1 VELLTDIIT
10 QLKKSNMKIC
20 FIGTGYVGLV
30 SGVCFSDLGNNVIC
44 IDKDREKLS
53 RLENGDIPIFEPGLS
68 ELVRKNLD
76 AGRLSF
82 SDDLIG
88 SINKSDIVFIA
99 VGTPTA
105 KDGVSA
111 DLSQV
116 FSVVQLISKKIKSH
130 KIIVTKSTV
139 PIGTGDKI
147 EKILNK
153 NKKKE
158 GLFTVVSNP
167 EFLREGEAIKD
178 FKYPDRIVIGANERQ
193 VIKIFNDLYR
203 PLVNKGAAFVSCSR
217 RAAELIKYASN
228 AFLATKISFINEIA
242 NLCEKVHV
250 NVDDVALGIG
260 LDKRIGS
267 RFLRAG
273 PAYGGSCFPKDTKA
287 LAKVGKNYNS
297 PLSIVNTVINFNE
310 NRKQDIENNIYKI
323 LHNKIKNKLVCFL
336 GVTFK
341 ANTDD
346 LRDSSAVN
354 LISKFS
360 KKGAKIN
367 YYEPSGSK
375 EILDKQKNVNYF
387 DELYTATKNVDLII
401 IHTEWDEFKNLNFSK
416 IKNNNKKIIIYDL
429 RNLYDSKSFNNKKN
443 ITYYSIGRPV
453 NA

>member
-1 VELLTDIIT
+1 
-10 QLKKSNMKIC
+10 MKIC

-44 IDKDREKLS
+44 VDKDREKLS

-116 FSVVQLISKKIKSH
+116 FSVAQVISKKIKSH

-153 NKKKE
+153 NKKK
-158 GLFTVVSNP
+158 GLFTIVSNP

-375 EILDKQKNVNYF
+375 EILDKKKNVNYF
-387 DELYTATKNVDLII
+387 DDLYTATKNVNLII

-429 RNLYDSKSFNNKKN
+429 RNLYESKSFNNKKN

>member
-1 VELLTDIIT
+1 
-10 QLKKSNMKIC
+10 MKIC

-44 IDKDREKLS
+44 VDKDKDKLS

-68 ELVRKNLD
+68 ELVKKNLS

-82 SDDLIG
+82 SDDLIS
-88 SINKSDIVFIA
+88 SINRSDIIFIA

-105 KDGVSA
+105 KDGISA

-116 FSVVQLISKKIKSH
+116 FSVTQLISKKIKSH

-153 NKKKE
+153 NKKK
-158 GLFTVVSNP
+158 GNFTIVSNP

-178 FKYPDRIVIGANERQ
+178 FKYPDRVVIGTNDKK
-193 VIKIFNDLYR
+193 VIKIFNELYR
-203 PLVNKGAAFVSCSR
+203 PIVNKGAAFVPCSR

-242 NLCEKVHV
+242 NLCERVNV

-297 PLSIVNTVINFNE
+297 PLSIVNSVINFNE
-310 NRKQDIENNIYKI
+310 KRKSYIEKNIYKI
-323 LHNKIKNKLVCFL
+323 LQNKIKNKVICFL

-346 LRDSSAVN
+346 LRDSSAIN
-354 LISKFS
+354 LISNFI

-367 YYEPSGSK
+367 YYEPSGAK
-375 EILDKQKNVNYF
+375 EILDKHKNVSYF
-387 DELYTATKNVDLII
+387 DDIYLATQKVDLII

-416 IKNNNKKIIIYDL
+416 IINNNKKIIIYDL
-429 RNLYDSKSFNNKKN
+429 RNLYDSKYFNNKNN

>member
-1 VELLTDIIT
+1 
-10 QLKKSNMKIC
+10 MKIC

-44 IDKDREKLS
+44 VDKDRDKLS

-153 NKKKE
+153 NKKK
-158 GLFTVVSNP
+158 GLFTIVSNP

-178 FKYPDRIVIGANERQ
+178 FKYPDRIVIGANKRQ

-260 LDKRIGS
+260 LDKRVGS

-367 YYEPSGSK
+367 YCEPSGSK

-387 DELYTATKNVDLII
+387 DDLYSATKNVDLII

>member
-1 VELLTDIIT
+1 
-10 QLKKSNMKIC
+10 MKIC

-30 SGVCFSDLGNNVIC
+30 SGVCFSDLGNSVIC
-44 IDKDREKLS
+44 IDKDREKLTQ
-53 RLENGDIPIFEPGLS
+53 LENGDIPIFEPGLS

-88 SINKSDIVFIA
+88 SIKKSDIVFIA

-116 FSVVQLISKKIKSH
+116 FSVAKLISKGIKSH

-153 NKKKE
+153 NKKK
-158 GLFTVVSNP
+158 GLFTIISNP

-178 FKYPDRIVIGANERQ
+178 FKYPDRVVIGTNDKS
-193 VIKIFNDLYR
+193 VIKIFNELYR
-203 PLVNKGAAFVSCSR
+203 PIINKGAAFVSCSR

-250 NVDDVALGIG
+250 NIDDVSVGIG

-297 PLSIVNTVINFNE
+297 PLSIVNSVINFNE
-310 NRKQDIENNIYKI
+310 KRKKDIENNIYKI
-323 LHNKIKNKLVCFL
+323 LHNKIKNKIICFL

-346 LRDSSAVN
+346 LRDSSAIN
-354 LISKFS
+354 LISKFV

-367 YYEPSGSK
+367 YYEPTGSK
-375 EILDKQKNVNYF
+375 EILDKHKNVKYF
-387 DELYTATKNVDLII
+387 DDLYLAVKKVDLII

-416 IKNNNKKIIIYDL
+416 IKNNNKKVIIYDL
-429 RNLYDSKSFNNKKN
+429 RNLYDNKSFINKNN
-443 ITYYSIGRPV
+443 ISYYSIGRPF

>member
-1 VELLTDIIT
+1 
-10 QLKKSNMKIC
+10 MKIC

-30 SGVCFSDLGNNVIC
+30 SGVCFSDLGNSVIC
-44 IDKDREKLS
+44 IDKDREKLTQ
-53 RLENGDIPIFEPGLS
+53 LENGDIPIFEPGLS

-88 SINKSDIVFIA
+88 SIKKSDIVFIA

-116 FSVVQLISKKIKSH
+116 FSVAKLISKGIKSH

-153 NKKKE
+153 NKKK
-158 GLFTVVSNP
+158 GLFTIISNP

-178 FKYPDRIVIGANERQ
+178 FKYPDRVVIGTNDKR
-193 VIKIFNDLYR
+193 VIKIFNELYR
-203 PLVNKGAAFVSCSR
+203 PIINKGAAFVSCSR

-250 NVDDVALGIG
+250 NIDDVSVGIG

-297 PLSIVNTVINFNE
+297 PLSIINSVINFNE
-310 NRKQDIENNIYKI
+310 KRKKDIENNIYKI
-323 LHNKIKNKLVCFL
+323 LHNKIKNKIICFL

-346 LRDSSAVN
+346 LRDSSAIN
-354 LISKFS
+354 LISKFI
-360 KKGAKIN
+360 KKGVKIN
-367 YYEPSGSK
+367 YYEPTGSK
-375 EILDKQKNVNYF
+375 EILDKHKNVKYF
-387 DELYTATKNVDLII
+387 DDLYLAVKKVDLII

-429 RNLYDSKSFNNKKN
+429 RNLYDNKSFINKN
-443 ITYYSIGRPV
+443 DISYYSIGRPF

>member
-1 VELLTDIIT
+1 
-10 QLKKSNMKIC
+10 MKIC

-53 RLENGDIPIFEPGLS
+53 KLENGDIPIFEPGLS

-88 SINKSDIVFIA
+88 SINKSDVVFIA

-111 DLSQV
+111 DLTQV
-116 FSVVQLISKKIKSH
+116 FSVAQLISKKIKSN

-153 NKKKE
+153 NKKK
-158 GLFTVVSNP
+158 GLFTIVSNP

-178 FKYPDRIVIGANERQ
+178 FKYPDRVVIGANDKK
-193 VIKIFNDLYR
+193 VIKIFNELYR
-203 PLVNKGAAFVSCSR
+203 PIINKGAAFVSCSR

-287 LAKVGKNYNS
+287 LAKVGKNNNS

-310 NRKQDIENNIYKI
+310 KRKKDIENNIYRI
-323 LHNKIKNKLVCFL
+323 LHNKIKNKAICFL

-346 LRDSSAVN
+346 LRYSTAIN
-354 LISKFS
+354 LISKFI

-387 DELYTATKNVDLII
+387 EDLYSATKNVDLII

-443 ITYYSIGRPV
+443 IAYYSIGRPV

>member
-1 VELLTDIIT
+1 
-10 QLKKSNMKIC
+10 MKIC

-30 SGVCFSDLGNNVIC
+30 SGVCFSDLGNSVIC
-44 IDKDREKLS
+44 IDKDREKLTQ
-53 RLENGDIPIFEPGLS
+53 LENGDIPIFEPGLS

-88 SINKSDIVFIA
+88 SIKKSDIVFIA

-116 FSVVQLISKKIKSH
+116 FTVAKLISKKIKSH

-153 NKKKE
+153 NKKK
-158 GLFTVVSNP
+158 GLFTIISNP

-178 FKYPDRIVIGANERQ
+178 FKYPDRVVIGTNDKR
-193 VIKIFNDLYR
+193 VIKIFNELYR
-203 PLVNKGAAFVSCSR
+203 PIIKKGAAFVSCSR

-250 NVDDVALGIG
+250 NIDDVSVGIG

-297 PLSIVNTVINFNE
+297 PLSIVNSVINFNE
-310 NRKQDIENNIYKI
+310 KRKKDIENNIYKI
-323 LHNKIKNKLVCFL
+323 LHNKIKNKIICFL

-346 LRDSSAVN
+346 LRDSSAIN
-354 LISKFS
+354 LISKFI

-367 YYEPSGSK
+367 YYEPTGSK
-375 EILDKQKNVNYF
+375 EILDKHKNVKYF
-387 DELYTATKNVDLII
+387 DDLYLAVKKVDLII
-401 IHTEWDEFKNLNFSK
+401 IHTEWDEFRNLNFSK
-416 IKNNNKKIIIYDL
+416 IKNNNKKVIIYDL
-429 RNLYDSKSFNNKKN
+429 RNLYDNRSFINKNN
-443 ITYYSIGRPV
+443 ISYYSIGRPF

>member
-1 VELLTDIIT
+1 
-10 QLKKSNMKIC
+10 MKIC

-44 IDKDREKLS
+44 IDKDREKLRS
-53 RLENGDIPIFEPGLS
+53 LENGDIPIFEPGLS

-116 FSVVQLISKKIKSH
+116 FSVAQLISKKIKSH

-153 NKKKE
+153 NKKK
-158 GLFTVVSNP
+158 GLFTIVSNP

-178 FKYPDRIVIGANERQ
+178 FKYPDRIVIGANERK

-323 LHNKIKNKLVCFL
+323 LHNKIKNKLICFL

-375 EILDKQKNVNYF
+375 EILDKQKNINYF
-387 DELYTATKNVDLII
+387 DDLYTATKNVDLII

>member
-1 VELLTDIIT
+1 
-10 QLKKSNMKIC
+10 MKIC

-116 FSVVQLISKKIKSH
+116 FSVAQLISKKIKSH

-153 NKKKE
+153 NKKK
-158 GLFTVVSNP
+158 GLFTIVSNP

-287 LAKVGKNYNS
+287 LVKVGKNYNS

-387 DELYTATKNVDLII
+387 DDLYTATKNVDLII

>member
-1 VELLTDIIT
+1 
-10 QLKKSNMKIC
+10 MKIC

-116 FSVVQLISKKIKSH
+116 FSVAQLISKKIKSH

-153 NKKKE
+153 NKKK
-158 GLFTVVSNP
+158 GLFTIVSNP

-323 LHNKIKNKLVCFL
+323 LHNKIKNKLICFL

-387 DELYTATKNVDLII
+387 DDLYTATKNVDLII

-416 IKNNNKKIIIYDL
+416 IKNNNKKITIYDL
-429 RNLYDSKSFNNKKN
+429 RNLYDSKSFNNKNN

>member
-1 VELLTDIIT
+1 
-10 QLKKSNMKIC
+10 MKIC

-30 SGVCFSDLGNNVIC
+30 SGVCFSDLGNSVIC
-44 IDKDREKLS
+44 IDKDREKLTQ
-53 RLENGDIPIFEPGLS
+53 LENGDIPIFEPGLS

-88 SINKSDIVFIA
+88 SIKKSDIVFIA

-116 FSVVQLISKKIKSH
+116 FSVAKLISKGIKSH

-153 NKKKE
+153 NKKK
-158 GLFTVVSNP
+158 GLFTIISNP

-178 FKYPDRIVIGANERQ
+178 FKYPDRVVIGTNDKR
-193 VIKIFNDLYR
+193 VIKIFNELYR
-203 PLVNKGAAFVSCSR
+203 PIINKGAVFVSCSR

-250 NVDDVALGIG
+250 NIDDVSVGIG

-297 PLSIVNTVINFNE
+297 PLSIVNSVINFNE
-310 NRKQDIENNIYKI
+310 KRKKDIENNIYKI
-323 LHNKIKNKLVCFL
+323 LHNKIKNKIICFL

-346 LRDSSAVN
+346 LRDSSAIN
-354 LISKFS
+354 LISKFV

-367 YYEPSGSK
+367 YYEPTGSK
-375 EILDKQKNVNYF
+375 EILDKHKNVKYF
-387 DELYTATKNVDLII
+387 DDLYLAVKKVDLII

-416 IKNNNKKIIIYDL
+416 IKNNNKKVIIYDL
-429 RNLYDSKSFNNKKN
+429 RNLYDNRSFINKNN
-443 ITYYSIGRPV
+443 ISYYSIGRPF

>member
-1 VELLTDIIT
+1 
-10 QLKKSNMKIC
+10 MKIC

-44 IDKDREKLS
+44 IDKDKDKLS
-53 RLENGDIPIFEPGLS
+53 RLENGIIPIFEPGLS
-68 ELVRKNLD
+68 ELVKKNID

-82 SDDLIG
+82 SNDLIS

-116 FSVVQLISKKIKSH
+116 FSVAQLISKKIKSR

-147 EKILNK
+147 ERILNK
-153 NKKKE
+153 NKKR
-158 GLFTVVSNP
+158 GLFTIVSNP

-178 FKYPDRIVIGANERQ
+178 FKYPDRVVIGANDKK
-193 VIKIFNDLYR
+193 VIKLFNELYR
-203 PLVNKGAAFVSCSR
+203 PIINKGAAFVACTR

-250 NVDDVALGIG
+250 NVDDVAVGIG

-287 LAKVGKNYNS
+287 LAKVGKNFNS

-310 NRKQDIENNIYKI
+310 NRKKNIENNIYKI
-323 LHNKIKNKLVCFL
+323 LNNKIKNKLICFL

-346 LRDSSAVN
+346 LRDSSAIN
-354 LISKFS
+354 LISKFI

-367 YYEPSGSK
+367 YYEPSGNK

-387 DELYTATKNVDLII
+387 NDLYSSTKNVDLIV

-416 IKNNNKKIIIYDL
+416 IKNNRKKIIIYDL
-429 RNLYDSKSFNNKKN
+429 RNLYDNSYFNNKNN
-443 ITYYSIGRPV
+443 IIYYSIGRPV

>member
-1 VELLTDIIT
+1 
-10 QLKKSNMKIC
+10 MKIC

-30 SGVCFSDLGNNVIC
+30 SGVCFSDLGNSVIC
-44 IDKDREKLS
+44 IDKDREKLIQ
-53 RLENGDIPIFEPGLS
+53 LENGEIPIFEPGLS

-88 SINKSDIVFIA
+88 SIKKSDIVFVA

-116 FSVVQLISKKIKSH
+116 FSVAKLISKGIKSH

-153 NKKKE
+153 NKKK
-158 GLFTVVSNP
+158 GLFTIISNP

-178 FKYPDRIVIGANERQ
+178 FKYPDRVVIGTNDKR
-193 VIKIFNDLYR
+193 VIKIFNELYR
-203 PLVNKGAAFVSCSR
+203 PIINKGAAFVSCSR
-217 RAAELIKYASN
+217 RTAELIKYVSN

-250 NVDDVALGIG
+250 NIDDVSVGIG

-297 PLSIVNTVINFNE
+297 PLSIVNSVINFNE
-310 NRKQDIENNIYKI
+310 KRKKDIENNIYKI
-323 LHNKIKNKLVCFL
+323 LHNKIKNKIICFL

-346 LRDSSAVN
+346 LRDSSAIN
-354 LISKFS
+354 LISKFI

-367 YYEPSGSK
+367 YYDPTGSK
-375 EILDKQKNVNYF
+375 EILDKHKNVKYF
-387 DELYTATKNVDLII
+387 DDLYLAVKKVDLII

-416 IKNNNKKIIIYDL
+416 IKNNNKKVIIYDL
-429 RNLYDSKSFNNKKN
+429 RNLYDNKSFINKN
-443 ITYYSIGRPV
+443 DILYYSIGRPF

>member
-1 VELLTDIIT
+1 
-10 QLKKSNMKIC
+10 MKIC

-44 IDKDREKLS
+44 IDKDNDKLS
-53 RLENGDIPIFEPGLS
+53 RLENGIIPIFEPGLS
-68 ELVRKNLD
+68 ELVKKNID

-82 SDDLIG
+82 SNDLIS

-116 FSVVQLISKKIKSH
+116 FSVAQLISKKIKSH

-147 EKILNK
+147 ERILNK
-153 NKKKE
+153 NKK
-158 GLFTVVSNP
+158 GIFTIVSNP

-178 FKYPDRIVIGANERQ
+178 FKYPDRVVIGANDKK
-193 VIKIFNDLYR
+193 VIKLFNELYR
-203 PLVNKGAAFVSCSR
+203 PIINKGAAFVACTR

-250 NVDDVALGIG
+250 NVDDVAVGIG

-287 LAKVGKNYNS
+287 LAKVGKNFNS

-310 NRKQDIENNIYKI
+310 NRKKNIENNIYKI
-323 LHNKIKNKLVCFL
+323 LNNKIKNKLICFL

-346 LRDSSAVN
+346 LRDSSAIN
-354 LISKFS
+354 LIFKFI

-367 YYEPSGSK
+367 YYEPSGNK

-387 DELYTATKNVDLII
+387 NDLYSSTKNVDLIV

-416 IKNNNKKIIIYDL
+416 IKNNRKKIIIYDL
-429 RNLYDSKSFNNKKN
+429 RNLYDNSYFNNKNN
-443 ITYYSIGRPV
+443 IIYYSIGRPV

>member
-1 VELLTDIIT
+1 
-10 QLKKSNMKIC
+10 MKIC

-44 IDKDREKLS
+44 IDKDKDKLN
-53 RLENGDIPIFEPGLS
+53 RLENGIIPIFEPGLS
-68 ELVRKNLD
+68 ELVKKNID

-82 SDDLIG
+82 SDDLIS

-116 FSVVQLISKKIKSH
+116 FSVAQLISKKIKSN

-139 PIGTGDKI
+139 PMGTGDKI
-147 EKILNK
+147 ERILNK
-153 NKKKE
+153 NKKR
-158 GLFTVVSNP
+158 GLFTIVSNP

-178 FKYPDRIVIGANERQ
+178 FKYPDRVVIGANDKK
-193 VIKIFNDLYR
+193 VIKLFNELYR
-203 PLVNKGAAFVSCSR
+203 PIINKGAAFVACSR

-250 NVDDVALGIG
+250 NVDDVAVGIG

-287 LAKVGKNYNS
+287 LAKVGKNFNS

-310 NRKQDIENNIYKI
+310 NRKKNIENNIYKI
-323 LHNKIKNKLVCFL
+323 LNNKIKNKLICFL

-346 LRDSSAVN
+346 LRDSSAIN
-354 LISKFS
+354 LISKFI

-367 YYEPSGSK
+367 YYEPSGNK

-387 DELYTATKNVDLII
+387 NDLYSSTKNVDLIV

-416 IKNNNKKIIIYDL
+416 IKNNRKKIIIYDL
-429 RNLYDSKSFNNKKN
+429 RNLYDNSYFNNKNN
-443 ITYYSIGRPV
+443 IIYYSIGRPV

>member
-1 VELLTDIIT
+1 
-10 QLKKSNMKIC
+10 MKIC

-53 RLENGDIPIFEPGLS
+53 RLVNGDIPIFEPGLS

-116 FSVVQLISKKIKSH
+116 FSVAQLISKKIKTH

-153 NKKKE
+153 NKKK
-158 GLFTVVSNP
+158 GLFTIVSNP

-178 FKYPDRIVIGANERQ
+178 FKYPDRIGIGANDKK
-193 VIKIFNDLYR
+193 VIKIFNELYR
-203 PLVNKGAAFVSCSR
+203 PIVNKGAAFVSSSR

-287 LAKVGKNYNS
+287 LAKVGKHHNS
-297 PLSIVNTVINFNE
+297 PLSIVNAVINFNE
-310 NRKQDIENNIYKI
+310 KRKKDIENNIYRI
-323 LHNKIKNKLVCFL
+323 LHNKIKNKTICFL

-346 LRDSSAVN
+346 LRDSSAIN
-354 LISKFS
+354 LISKFI

-387 DELYTATKNVDLII
+387 NDLYSATKNTDLII

-416 IKNNNKKIIIYDL
+416 IKNNNKKNTIYDL
-429 RNLYDSKSFNNKKN
+429 RNLYDSKSFNNKNN
-443 ITYYSIGRPV
+443 ITYYSIGRSV

>member
-1 VELLTDIIT
+1 
-10 QLKKSNMKIC
+10 MKIC

-44 IDKDREKLS
+44 VDRDRKKLTQ
-53 RLENGDIPIFEPGLS
+53 LENGDIPIFEPGLS

-88 SINKSDIVFIA
+88 SIKKSDIVFIA

-116 FSVVQLISKKIKSH
+116 FSVAKLISKGIKSH

-153 NKKKE
+153 NKKK
-158 GLFTVVSNP
+158 GLFTIISNP

-178 FKYPDRIVIGANERQ
+178 FKYPDRVVVGTNDKR

-203 PLVNKGAAFVSCSR
+203 PIINKGAAFVSCSR

-250 NVDDVALGIG
+250 NIDDVSVGIG

-297 PLSIVNTVINFNE
+297 PLSIVNSVINFNE
-310 NRKQDIENNIYKI
+310 KRKKDIENNIYKI
-323 LHNKIKNKLVCFL
+323 LHNKIKNKIICFL

-346 LRDSSAVN
+346 LRDSSAIN
-354 LISKFS
+354 LISKFI

-367 YYEPSGSK
+367 YYEPTGSK
-375 EILDKQKNVNYF
+375 EILDKHKNVKYF
-387 DELYTATKNVDLII
+387 DDLYLAVKKVDLII

-416 IKNNNKKIIIYDL
+416 IKNNNKKVIIYDL
-429 RNLYDSKSFNNKKN
+429 RNLYDNKSFINKNN
-443 ITYYSIGRPV
+443 ISYYSIGRPF

>member
-1 VELLTDIIT
+1 
-10 QLKKSNMKIC
+10 MKIC

-44 IDKDREKLS
+44 IDKNKDKLS
-53 RLENGDIPIFEPGLS
+53 RLENGIIPIFEPGLS
-68 ELVRKNLD
+68 ELVKKNID

-82 SDDLIG
+82 SNDLIS

-116 FSVVQLISKKIKSH
+116 FSVAQLISKKIKSR

-147 EKILNK
+147 ERILNK
-153 NKKKE
+153 NKKN
-158 GLFTVVSNP
+158 GLFTIVSNP

-178 FKYPDRIVIGANERQ
+178 FKYPDRVVIGANDKK
-193 VIKIFNDLYR
+193 VIKLFNELYR
-203 PLVNKGAAFVSCSR
+203 PIINKGAAFVACTR

-250 NVDDVALGIG
+250 NVDDVAVGIG

-287 LAKVGKNYNS
+287 LAKVGKNFNS

-310 NRKQDIENNIYKI
+310 NRKKNIENNIYKI
-323 LHNKIKNKLVCFL
+323 LNNKIKNKLICFL

-346 LRDSSAVN
+346 LRDSSAIN
-354 LISKFS
+354 LISKFI

-367 YYEPSGSK
+367 YYEPSGNK

-387 DELYTATKNVDLII
+387 NDLYSATKNVDLIV

-416 IKNNNKKIIIYDL
+416 IKNNKKKIIIYDL
-429 RNLYDSKSFNNKKN
+429 RNLYDNNYFNNKNN
-443 ITYYSIGRPV
+443 IIYYSIGRPV

>member
-1 VELLTDIIT
+1 
-10 QLKKSNMKIC
+10 MKIC

-44 IDKDREKLS
+44 IDKDKDKLS
-53 RLENGDIPIFEPGLS
+53 RLENGIIPIFEPGLS
-68 ELVRKNLD
+68 ELVKKNID

-82 SDDLIG
+82 SNDLIS

-116 FSVVQLISKKIKSH
+116 FSVAQLISKKIKSR

-147 EKILNK
+147 ERILNK
-153 NKKKE
+153 NKKK
-158 GLFTVVSNP
+158 GLFQIVSNP

-178 FKYPDRIVIGANERQ
+178 FKYPDRVVIGANDKK
-193 VIKIFNDLYR
+193 VIKLFNELYR
-203 PLVNKGAAFVSCSR
+203 PIINKGAAFVACTR

-250 NVDDVALGIG
+250 NVDDVAVGIG

-287 LAKVGKNYNS
+287 LVKVGKNFNS
-297 PLSIVNTVINFNE
+297 TLSIVNTVINFNE
-310 NRKQDIENNIYKI
+310 NRKKNIENNIYKI
-323 LHNKIKNKLVCFL
+323 LNNKIKNKLICFL

-346 LRDSSAVN
+346 LRDSSAIN
-354 LISKFS
+354 LIFKFI

-367 YYEPSGSK
+367 YYEPSGNK

-387 DELYTATKNVDLII
+387 NDLYSAIKNVDLIV

-416 IKNNNKKIIIYDL
+416 IKNNKKKIIIYDL
-429 RNLYDSKSFNNKKN
+429 RNLYDNSYFNNKNN
-443 ITYYSIGRPV
+443 IIYYSIGRPV

>member
-1 VELLTDIIT
+1 
-10 QLKKSNMKIC
+10 MKIC

-44 IDKDREKLS
+44 IDKDKDKLS
-53 RLENGDIPIFEPGLS
+53 RLENGIIPIFEPGLS
-68 ELVRKNLD
+68 ELVKKNID

-82 SDDLIG
+82 SNDLIS

-116 FSVVQLISKKIKSH
+116 FSVAQLISKKIKSR

-147 EKILNK
+147 ERILNK
-153 NKKKE
+153 NKKN
-158 GLFTVVSNP
+158 GLFTIVSNP

-178 FKYPDRIVIGANERQ
+178 FKYPDRVVIGANDKK
-193 VIKIFNDLYR
+193 VIKLFNELYR
-203 PLVNKGAAFVSCSR
+203 PIINKGAAFVACSR

-250 NVDDVALGIG
+250 NVDDVAVGIG

-287 LAKVGKNYNS
+287 LAKVGKNFNS

-310 NRKQDIENNIYKI
+310 NRKKNIENNIYKI
-323 LHNKIKNKLVCFL
+323 LNNKIKNKLICFL

-346 LRDSSAVN
+346 LRDSSAIN
-354 LISKFS
+354 LIFKFI

-367 YYEPSGSK
+367 YYEPSGNK

-387 DELYTATKNVDLII
+387 NDLYSSTKNVDLIV

-416 IKNNNKKIIIYDL
+416 IKNNRKKIIIYDL
-429 RNLYDSKSFNNKKN
+429 RNLYDNSYFNNKNN
-443 ITYYSIGRPV
+443 IIYYSIGRPV

>member
-1 VELLTDIIT
+1 
-10 QLKKSNMKIC
+10 MKIC

-44 IDKDREKLS
+44 VDIDREKLS

-116 FSVVQLISKKIKSH
+116 FSVAQLISKKIKSH

-153 NKKKE
+153 NKKK
-158 GLFTVVSNP
+158 GLFTIVSNP

-178 FKYPDRIVIGANERQ
+178 FKYPDRIVIGANERK

-287 LAKVGKNYNS
+287 LVKVGKNYNS

-323 LHNKIKNKLVCFL
+323 LHNKIKNKLICFL

-387 DELYTATKNVDLII
+387 DDLYTATKNVDLII

>member
-1 VELLTDIIT
+1 
-10 QLKKSNMKIC
+10 MKIC

-30 SGVCFSDLGNNVIC
+30 SGVCFSDLGNSVIC
-44 IDKDREKLS
+44 IDKDREKLTQ
-53 RLENGDIPIFEPGLS
+53 LENGDIPIFEPGLS

-88 SINKSDIVFIA
+88 SIKKSDIVFIA

-116 FSVVQLISKKIKSH
+116 FSVAKLISKGIKSH

-153 NKKKE
+153 NKKK
-158 GLFTVVSNP
+158 GLFTIISNP

-178 FKYPDRIVIGANERQ
+178 FKYPDRVVIGTNDKR
-193 VIKIFNDLYR
+193 VIKIFNELYR
-203 PLVNKGAAFVSCSR
+203 PIINKGAAFVSCSR

-250 NVDDVALGIG
+250 NIDDVSVGIG

-297 PLSIVNTVINFNE
+297 PLSIVNSVINFNE
-310 NRKQDIENNIYKI
+310 KRKKDIENNIYKI
-323 LHNKIKNKLVCFL
+323 LHNKIKNKIICFL

-346 LRDSSAVN
+346 LRDSSAIN
-354 LISKFS
+354 LISKFI

-367 YYEPSGSK
+367 YYEPTGSK
-375 EILDKQKNVNYF
+375 EILDKHKNVKYF
-387 DELYTATKNVDLII
+387 DDMYLAVKKVDLII

-416 IKNNNKKIIIYDL
+416 IKNNNQKVIIYDL
-429 RNLYDSKSFNNKKN
+429 RNLYDNKSFINKNN
-443 ITYYSIGRPV
+443 ISYYSIGRPF

>member
-1 VELLTDIIT
+1 
-10 QLKKSNMKIC
+10 MKIC

-116 FSVVQLISKKIKSH
+116 FSVAQLISKKIKSH
-130 KIIVTKSTV
+130 KIIVIKSTV

-153 NKKKE
+153 NKKK
-158 GLFTVVSNP
+158 GLFTIVSNP

-193 VIKIFNDLYR
+193 VIKIFSDLYR

-260 LDKRIGS
+260 LDRRIGS

-297 PLSIVNTVINFNE
+297 PLTIVNTVINFNE

-323 LHNKIKNKLVCFL
+323 LHNKIKNKLICFL

-387 DELYTATKNVDLII
+387 YDLYSATKNVDLII

>member
-1 VELLTDIIT
+1 
-10 QLKKSNMKIC
+10 MKIC

-116 FSVVQLISKKIKSH
+116 FSVAQLISKKIKSH
-130 KIIVTKSTV
+130 KIIVIKSTV

-387 DELYTATKNVDLII
+387 DDLYEASKNVDLII

>member
-1 VELLTDIIT
+1 
-10 QLKKSNMKIC
+10 MKIC

-44 IDKDREKLS
+44 IDKDKEKLS

-82 SDDLIG
+82 SDDLVS
-88 SINKSDIVFIA
+88 SIIKSDIVFIA

-116 FSVVQLISKKIKSH
+116 FSVAQLISKKIKSH

-153 NKKKE
+153 NKKK
-158 GLFTVVSNP
+158 GLFTIVSNP

-178 FKYPDRIVIGANERQ
+178 FKYPDRVVIGANDKR
-193 VIKIFNDLYR
+193 VIKIFNELYR
-203 PLVNKGAAFVSCSR
+203 PIVNKGAAFVSCSR

-242 NLCEKVHV
+242 NLCEKVDV

-297 PLSIVNTVINFNE
+297 PLSIVNSVINFNE
-310 NRKQDIENNIYKI
+310 KRKIDIEKNIYKI
-323 LHNKIKNKLVCFL
+323 LNNKIKNKIICFL

-346 LRDSSAVN
+346 LRDSSAIN
-354 LISKFS
+354 LISKFI

-375 EILDKQKNVNYF
+375 EVLNKHNNVNYF
-387 DELYTATKNVDLII
+387 DDLYLATSKVDLII

-416 IKNNNKKIIIYDL
+416 IKNNNKKVTIYDL
-429 RNLYDSKSFNNKKN
+429 RNLYHNRSFNTQKN

>member
-1 VELLTDIIT
+1 
-10 QLKKSNMKIC
+10 MKIC
-20 FIGTGYVGLV
+20 FVGTGYVGLV
-30 SGVCFSDLGNNVIC
+30 SGVCFSDLGNSVIC
-44 IDKDREKLS
+44 IDKDKEKLA

-68 ELVRKNLD
+68 ELVRKNLE

-88 SINKSDIVFIA
+88 SIKKSDIVFIA

-116 FSVVQLISKKIKSH
+116 FSVARLISKRIKSH

-153 NKKKE
+153 NKKK
-158 GLFTVVSNP
+158 GLFTIISNP

-178 FKYPDRIVIGANERQ
+178 FKYPDRVVIGANDKRF
-193 VIKIFNDLYR
+193 IKIFNELYR
-203 PLVNKGAAFVSCSR
+203 PIINKGATFVSCSI
-217 RAAELIKYASN
+217 RAAELIKYTSN

-242 NLCEKVHV
+242 NLCEKVNV
-250 NVDDVALGIG
+250 NIDDVALGIG

-287 LAKVGKNYNS
+287 LSKVGKNYNS
-297 PLSIVNTVINFNE
+297 PLSIINSVINFNE
-310 NRKQDIENNIYKI
+310 KRKKDIENNIYKI
-323 LHNKIKNKLVCFL
+323 LRNKIKNKIICFL

-346 LRDSSAVN
+346 LRDSSAIN
-354 LISKFS
+354 LISKFT

-367 YYEPSGSK
+367 YYEPTGSK
-375 EILDKQKNVNYF
+375 DVLDKHKNVKYY
-387 DELYTATKNVDLII
+387 DDLYLAAKKVDLII

-416 IKNNNKKIIIYDL
+416 IKNNNKKVTIYDL
-429 RNLYDSKSFNNKKN
+429 RNLYDNRSFNTQKN

>member
-1 VELLTDIIT
+1 
-10 QLKKSNMKIC
+10 MKIC

-116 FSVVQLISKKIKSH
+116 FSVAQLISKKIKSH

-153 NKKKE
+153 NKKK
-158 GLFTVVSNP
+158 GLFTIVSNP

-178 FKYPDRIVIGANERQ
+178 FKYPDRIVIGANERK

-228 AFLATKISFINEIA
+228 AFLATKISYINEIA

-273 PAYGGSCFPKDTKA
+273 PGYGGSCFPKDTKA